1 MRLRPLVLI
10 APLTALL
17 VLTACVPEPVAW
29 DDTLTRTPG
38 AIADSERLGFDAAS
52 GRPLL
57 AADWIPSTWPSEPGL
72 CRTSLRATPA
82 LGGEAYASWFQV
94 RPDSS
99 VLVRVARSDDG
110 GHTWNAAVTADS
122 MDVGRTG
129 CERPAPF
136 ISADSINAYVHVVY
150 HLVGKE
156 GAGIFFTH
164 TMDHGAMFHAVV
176 PIVYGDRPSA
186 ASVASHGDTV
196 VVAFEDPNSRFPRL
210 GLALS
215 FAQGHIFEART
226 TASDETGEARNPR
239 VALRGDRITL
249 AWTATQRGAGA
260 SRVVFRQGTL
270 QF

>member
-1 MRLRPLVLI
+1 MRPLL
-10 APLTALL
+10 LLLL
-17 VLTACVPEPVAW
+17 VPLVALTACVPEPVTW
-29 DDTLTRTPG
+29 DDTLTRAAG
-38 AIADSERLGFDAAS
+38 AIADTQRIGFEPTS

-57 AADWIPSTWPSEPGL
+57 VADWTPATWPSEPGL
-72 CRTSLRATPA
+72 CATSVRATPA
-82 LGGEAYASWFQV
+82 LDSQAFASWFQV

-99 VLVRVARSDDG
+99 VLLRVARSDDG
-110 GHTWNAAVTADS
+110 GRSWNAASTADS
-122 MDVGRTG
+122 TDVGRTG

-136 ISADSINAYVHVVY
+136 ISADSINGYVHVVY

-164 TMDHGAMFHAVV
+164 TMDRGAMWHAVV

-186 ASVASHGDTV
+186 ASVASNGDTV
-196 VVAFEDPNSRFPRL
+196 AVAFEDPNSRFPRL

-215 FAQGHIFEART
+215 FTQGHIFEART
-226 TASDETGEARNPR
+226 SASDETGEARTPR

-249 AWTATQRGAGA
+249 AWTETQRGAGA
-260 SRVVFRQGTL
+260 PRVVYRQGTL